1 MAQIIDEN
9 YELDAMD
16 HRFIAEYLVDMNGTK
31 AALRAGFVGTS
42 AADWA
47 YRRLKHPVVQRIVR
61 QSIDDAAADAEV
73 RIDKILKELA
83 AIGFSNIQDFIDS
96 NGQIDLEVDSER
108 FAAVESVSIHESE
121 SEKGR
126 QRSTRI
132 KMHNKLGA
140 LEKMAKY
147 LGAIQDKVEVD
158 HTNSDK
164 SLSPIQ
170 KMSDE
175 ELRAEALARG
185 LPGSVFGS

>member
-1 MAQIIDEN
+1 
-9 YELDAMD
+9 
-16 HRFIAEYLVDMNGTK
+16 
-31 AALRAGFVGTS
+31 
-42 AADWA
+42 
-47 YRRLKHPVVQRIVR
+47 VQRIVR
-61 QSIDDAAADAEV
+61 QSIDDAAADAGV